1 MNLTLSILTII
12 AVLFIVSLTYKFF
25 YKSKQI
31 KKIKNS
37 SSSIGYTYNRS
48 KYSNNSDYSLWH
60 ENGRGRSLL
69 RCLRTLLHRYI
80 SD

>member
-37 SSSIGYTYNRS
+37 SSSIVYTYNRS
-48 KYSNNSDYSLWH
+48 KYSNNSDYSSSSSYSSS
-60 ENGRGRSLL
+60 NS
-69 RCLRTLLHRYI
+69 CSS
-80 SD
+80 SDSSSSCSD

>member
-12 AVLFIVSLTYKFF
+12 AVLFIASLTYKFF

-48 KYSNNSDYSLWH
+48 KYSDSSDYS
-60 ENGRGRSLL
+60 SS
-69 RCLRTLLHRYI
+69 YSS
-80 SD
+80 SDSCSSSGSD